1 MVHTELHCTAH
12 RVEDLLMS
20 LSGQVL
26 RGVLPDPD
34 SCGNMVDDESAS
46 GTCANP
52 DAAGR
57 GAGEEGADVKQAG
70 ADNVI
75 EYEPPNLVSGAGH
88 DALPLAQLTKVSSSL
103 RFMKSYEVK
112 AGIHWGLFHFEPT
125 FCYLHI
131 SKHHV

>member
-1 MVHTELHCTAH
+1 MYSPWYRGSAYVTP
-12 RVEDLLMS
+12 S

-26 RGVLPDPD
+26 KGVLPDFG
-34 SCGNMVDDESAS
+34 SCGNVANDESAS

-88 DALPLAQLTKVSSSL
+88 DALPLAQLTKVESFLRLSSHKQGFTGDCSTLSL
-103 RFMKSYEVK
+103 PFATCTS
-112 AGIHWGLFHFEPT
+112 
-125 FCYLHI
+125 
-131 SKHHV
+131 